1 MRILLVAIVLIFTQ
15 SVFAQQKGNVK
26 GIILDKEMGGEP
38 LAFADVSVKD
48 AKVSSQTDFD
58 GNYFLNIK
66 EGTYTLQVTFA
77 GYEKVEIPNVT
88 IKAGETLTLNNV
100 MLEALKISHN
110 IKNSSQKSA
119 IAALYEN

>member
-1 MRILLVAIVLIFTQ
+1 MRILIVTILLFFSHNI
-15 SVFAQQKGNVK
+15 FAQQKGNIK

-48 AKVSSQTDFD
+48 AKVCSQTDFD
-58 GNYFLNIK
+58 GNYFLNVN
-66 EGTYTLQVTFA
+66 EGTYTLLVTFA

-100 MLEALKISHN
+100 MLEAMKISQN

>member
-110 IKNSSQKSA
+110 IKNSSQKS
-119 IAALYEN
+119 